1 MEILW
6 QDSRDTDRGLN
17 LGPLEYEAGM
27 INTRP
32 GLPAGTIKHTTVYT
46 LL

>member
-1 MEILW
+1 MENLW

-27 INTRP
+27 ITTRP
-32 GLPAGTIKHTTVYT
+32 GLLAGTIKHTSVYI